1 MLEGK
6 AEAILR
12 ELEVCRGDVDE
23 MLEKIKSARQRAE
36 ALGATV
42 GRTQARDSMGRADD
56 LFRDFDHDAVTVL
69 DQGLGGAKDFQL
81 ASICKGERRAIVT
94 LDKSTPSARSSGRT

>member
-1 MLEGK
+1 MRFKLDEN
-6 AEAILR
+6 LPV
-12 ELEVCRGDVDE
+12 EL
-23 MLEKIKSARQRAE
+23 AH
-36 ALGATV
+36 
-42 GRTQARDSMGRADD
+42 